1 MPSNKPYF
9 NTRLTPE
16 GIRLVNLLTAHYGI
30 SQSAVVEI
38 LVRDRARELGLGQY
52 RRPEQNKSTSDG
64 KR

>member
-16 GIRLVNLLTAHYGI
+16 GIRLVNLLTQHYGI

-38 LVRDRARELGLGQY
+38 LVRDRARELGLGTY
-52 RRPEQNKSTSDG
+52 TPPKSKQAD
-64 KR
+64 KAK